1 MVYKL
6 INDMDILYK
15 VVGVVSHKES
25 TVGVEE
31 TYADAA
37 ELLEHH
43 EDDYD
48 WIGIVR
54 IVNPGE

>member
-1 MVYKL
+1 
-6 INDMDILYK
+6 MDILYK
-15 VVGVVSHKES
+15 VVGITRANES
-25 TVGVEE
+25 TLGVEE

-54 IVNPGE
+54 IVNPG